1 MNFVE
6 LEDEICV
13 FEQTTAIL
21 GFIQTA
27 FAEGSTAV
35 NNGEAAEALMFLYMK
50 QGDAIKNM
58 KQFLVERKA
67 VRQYE

>member
-6 LEDEICV
+6 LEDEIYV

-21 GFIQTA
+21 GLIQTA
-27 FAEGSTAV
+27 FAEGSSAV
-35 NNGEAAEALMFLYMK
+35 NNGEAADALMFLYMK

-58 KQFLVERKA
+58 KQILAERKS
-67 VRQYE
+67 VLQYE